1 MKPTK
6 PQPRRSNYTIF
17 DVQFEGKTVLLSALL
32 VLLALAGL
40 AVYAWHLHTKA
51 EFFHTAWT
59 SCAEV
64 LYDELQAKGLGER
77 P

>member
-1 MKPTK
+1 MKTPE
-6 PQPRRSNYTIF
+6 QNNF
-17 DVQFEGKTVLLSALL
+17 AALL
-32 VLLALAGL
+32 GLAQLLLLLALGA
-40 AVYAWHLHTKA
+40 YTWHLHTKA

-64 LYDELQAKGLGER
+64 LYDELQAKGLGGK